1 MYYILDTVLILCY
14 QIRMYIAAVPNR
26 NSPPAILLRESF
38 RDQGKVKTRTLA
50 NLTSWAPT
58 RVEALRQVLRGDFD
72 QLLSCEP
79 TLGPIFGLLFVLK
92 QIAAA
97 LGITA
102 ALRTSRVGKL
112 ALFLI
117 LARVA
122 HQGSRLSAVRWAQ
135 DHAVSEVLGLDSFDE
150 DDLYAALDDLCARQ
164 EKIERALYQ
173 QYQHRCGTQP
183 PRLFLYD
190 VTSSYLEGECN
201 ELGEFGYNRDGKKGK
216 LQIVIGL
223 LTDAAGEPLA
233 VRVFEGNRSDPTT
246 VAEQIKIVKEQF
258 QVEELVFVGDRGM
271 VKSKGKQ
278 ALEQAKLRY
287 ITALTDPQIRGLLKR
302 KILQLELFSEQLC
315 EVEDHG
321 VRYVLRKNDTEAA
334 RERHRLEDKLAKL
347 EEKIAARN
355 EETKKKQRCQ
365 PEAGKRKLEAWIAQ
379 HKLNG
384 LVELKLAGR
393 MLMLERQEAAMVTSL
408 ELAGCYVVTTDVLP
422 QSMNTQEVHDSYVS
436 LQKVERDFRAMKTG
450 LLEVRPLFVRKESRT
465 RGHVFCCMLALKLS
479 REMERR
485 LHQHFGT
492 TDSNPHAIT
501 LHDALTSLGTLCL
514 LQYKIDE
521 KTTVTKLPQP
531 SANQTKILTA
541 LGMTLSAKM

>member
-1 MYYILDTVLILCY
+1 MFYLVD
-14 QIRMYIAAVPNR
+14 MYIATIPNR
-26 NSPPAILLRESF
+26 KSPPAILLRQAYREN
-38 RDQGKVKTRTLA
+38 GKVKNRTLA
-50 NLTSWAPT
+50 NLSDWNPA
-58 RVEALRQVLRGDFD
+58 RIEALRRALRGEFD
-72 QLLSCEP
+72 HAALAEP
-79 TLGPIFGLLFVLK
+79 TLGPVFGVLYTLK
-92 QIAAA
+92 QIADA
-97 LGITA
+97 LGLSAT
-102 ALRTSRVGKL
+102 LGNGVFGKL
-112 ALFLI
+112 ALFLV
-117 LARVA
+117 LARLA

-135 DHAVSEVLGLDSFDE
+135 DHAVSEVLGLGSFDE

-164 EKIERALYQ
+164 EKIERALYH
-173 QYQHRCGTQP
+173 QYQRRCGTQP

-258 QVEELVFVGDRGM
+258 QVEELVFVGDCGM
-271 VKSKGKQ
+271 IKSKGKQ
-278 ALEQAKLRY
+278 ALDQAKLRY

-321 VRYVLRKNDTEAA
+321 ARYVLRKNEREAA

-347 EEKIAARN
+347 EKKIAARN

-365 PEAGKRKLEAWIAQ
+365 PEAGKRKLEAWAAQ

-384 LVELKLAGR
+384 LVELKLEGR
-393 MLMLERQEAAMVTSL
+393 MLLLEHQEAAIATSL
-408 ELAGCYVVTTDVLP
+408 ELAGCYVVATDVLP
-422 QSMNTQEVHDSYVS
+422 QSMSTQEVHDSYVS

-485 LHQHFGT
+485 LREQFGT

-501 LHDALTSLGTLCL
+501 LRDALTSLASLCL
-514 LQYKIDE
+514 LQYQVDE
-521 KTTVTKLPQP
+521 KTTLTKLPKP

-541 LGMTLSAKM
+541 LGVTLPGKM

>member
-1 MYYILDTVLILCY
+1 MFYLVD
-14 QIRMYIAAVPNR
+14 MYIATIPNR
-26 NSPPAILLRESF
+26 KSPPAILLRQAYREN
-38 RDQGKVKTRTLA
+38 GKVKNRTLA
-50 NLTSWAPT
+50 NLSDWNPA
-58 RVEALRQVLRGDFD
+58 RIEALRRALRGEFD
-72 QLLSCEP
+72 HAALAEP
-79 TLGPIFGLLFVLK
+79 TLGPVFGVLYTLK
-92 QIAAA
+92 QIADA
-97 LGITA
+97 LGLSAT
-102 ALRTSRVGKL
+102 LGNGVFGKL
-112 ALFLI
+112 ALFLV
-117 LARVA
+117 LARLA

-135 DHAVSEVLGLDSFDE
+135 DHAVSEVLGLGSFDE

-164 EKIERALYQ
+164 EKIERALYH
-173 QYQHRCGTQP
+173 QYQRRCGTQP

-271 VKSKGKQ
+271 IKSKGKQ

-321 VRYVLRKNDTEAA
+321 ARYVLRKNEREAA

-347 EEKIAARN
+347 EKKIAARN

-365 PEAGKRKLEAWIAQ
+365 PEAGKRKLEAWAAQ

-384 LVELKLAGR
+384 LVELKLEGR
-393 MLMLERQEAAMVTSL
+393 MLLLEHQEAAIATSL
-408 ELAGCYVVTTDVLP
+408 ELAGCYVVATDVLP
-422 QSMNTQEVHDSYVS
+422 QSMSTQEVHDSYVS

-485 LHQHFGT
+485 LREQFGT

-501 LHDALTSLGTLCL
+501 LRDALTSLASLCL
-514 LQYKIDE
+514 LQYQVDE
-521 KTTVTKLPQP
+521 KTTLTKLPKP

-541 LGMTLSAKM
+541 LGVTLPGKM

>member
-1 MYYILDTVLILCY
+1 MCILVSMFIDL
-14 QIRMYIAAVPNR
+14 VPNR
-26 NSPPAILLRESF
+26 NSPPAVLLRESF
-38 RDQGKVKTRTLA
+38 REGSKVKKRTIA
-50 NLTSWAPT
+50 NLSSWPAS
-58 RVEALRQVLRGDFD
+58 RIEVFRRLLRGELDALPLEELF
-72 QLLSCEP
+72 Q
-79 TLGPIFGLLFVLK
+79 GPIFGLLFVLK
-92 QIAAA
+92 QIADQ
-97 LGITA
+97 LGLTA
-102 ALRTSRVGKL
+102 AIGHSRLGKL
-112 ALFLI
+112 ALFLV
-117 LARVA
+117 LARLPQ
-122 HQGSRLSAVRWAQ
+122 QGSRLSALRWAQ
-135 DHAVSEVLGLDSFDE
+135 DHAVSEVLGLASFDE

-164 EKIERALYQ
+164 EKIERALYH
-173 QYQHRCGTQP
+173 QYQRRSGKQP

-190 VTSSYLEGECN
+190 VTSSYLEGERN
-201 ELGEFGYNRDGKKGK
+201 ELGAFGYNRDGKKGK

-223 LTDAAGEPLA
+223 LTDAVGEPLA

-246 VAEQIKIVKEQF
+246 VAEQIQIVKQQF
-258 QVEELVFVGDRGM
+258 LVEELVFVGDRGM

-302 KILQLELFSEQLC
+302 GILQLELFSEQLC
-315 EVEDHG
+315 EVQDHG
-321 VRYVLRKNDTEAA
+321 VRYVLRKNELEAA

-365 PEAGKRKLEAWIAQ
+365 PEAGKRKLEAWATQ
-379 HKLNG
+379 HKLQG
-384 LVELKLAGR
+384 AVTVKLEGR
-393 MLMLERQEAAMVTSL
+393 MLMLERQEAAIATSL

-422 QSMNTQEVHDSYVS
+422 ESMSTPEVHDSYVS

-485 LHQHFGT
+485 VREHFGT

-501 LHDALTSLGTLCL
+501 LGDALTSLASLCL
-514 LQYKIDE
+514 MHYKIDE

-531 SANQTKILTA
+531 SANQAKILTA
-541 LGMTLSAKM
+541 LGVTLPAMM

>member
-1 MYYILDTVLILCY
+1 MFIDV
-14 QIRMYIAAVPNR
+14 VPNR

-38 RDQGKVKTRTLA
+38 REGSKVRKRTIA
-50 NLTSWAPT
+50 NLSSWPAS
-58 RVEALRQVLRGDFD
+58 RVEVFRRLLRGELDALPLQELF
-72 QLLSCEP
+72 Q
-79 TLGPIFGLLFVLK
+79 GPIFGLLFVLK
-92 QIAAA
+92 RIADQ
-97 LGITA
+97 LGLSGAIGHTR
-102 ALRTSRVGKL
+102 LGKL
-112 ALFLI
+112 ALFLV
-117 LARVA
+117 LARLP

-135 DHAVSEVLGLDSFDE
+135 DHAVSEVLGLASFDE
-150 DDLYAALDDLCARQ
+150 DDLYTALDDLCARQ
-164 EKIERALYQ
+164 EKIERVLYH
-173 QYQHRCGTQP
+173 QYQRRRGHQP

-201 ELGEFGYNRDGKKGK
+201 ELGAFGYGRDGKKGK

-258 QVEELVFVGDRGM
+258 EVEELVFVGDRGM

-278 ALEQAKLRY
+278 ALEQANLRY

-315 EVEDHG
+315 EVEDQG
-321 VRYVLRKNDTEAA
+321 VRYVLRKNEMEAA
-334 RERHRLEDKLAKL
+334 RGRHRLEDKLAKL

-355 EETKKKQRCQ
+355 QETKNKQRCQ
-365 PEAGKRKLEAWIAQ
+365 PEAGKRKLEAWAVQ
-379 HKLNG
+379 HKLQG
-384 LVELKLAGR
+384 LVTVKLEGR
-393 MLMLERQEAAMVTSL
+393 MLLLERQEAALATSL
-408 ELAGCYVVTTDVLP
+408 ELAGCYVVTTNVLP
-422 QSMNTQEVHDSYVS
+422 ASMSAQEVHDSYVS

-450 LLEVRPLFVRKESRT
+450 LLEVRPVFVRKESRT

-485 LHQHFGT
+485 LREHFGT

-501 LHDALTSLGTLCL
+501 LCDALTALGSLCL
-514 LQYKIDE
+514 MQYKVDE
-521 KTTVTKLPQP
+521 KTTVTKLPRP

-541 LGMTLSAKM
+541 LGVTLPAMM

>member
-1 MYYILDTVLILCY
+1 MFIDV
-14 QIRMYIAAVPNR
+14 VPNR

-38 RDQGKVKTRTLA
+38 REGSKVKKRTIA
-50 NLTSWAPT
+50 NLSSWPAS
-58 RVEALRQVLRGDFD
+58 RIEVFRRLLRGELDALPLQELF
-72 QLLSCEP
+72 Q
-79 TLGPIFGLLFVLK
+79 GPVFGVLFVLK
-92 QIAAA
+92 QIADA

-102 ALRTSRVGKL
+102 ALHTSRLGKL

-135 DHAVSEVLGLDSFDE
+135 DHAVSEVLGLTSFDE

-164 EKIERALYQ
+164 EKIELALYH
-173 QYQHRCGTQP
+173 QYQRRCGKQP

-216 LQIVIGL
+216 LQIVMGL

-302 KILQLELFSEQLC
+302 GILQLELFSEQLC

-321 VRYVLRKNDTEAA
+321 VRYVLRKNETEAA

-355 EETKKKQRCQ
+355 EETKSKLRCQ
-365 PEAGKRKLEAWIAQ
+365 PEAGKRKLEVWITQ
-379 HKLNG
+379 HKLQG
-384 LVELKLAGR
+384 LLTVQLEGR
-393 MLMLERQEAAMVTSL
+393 MLRLERHEEALATSL

-422 QSMNTQEVHDSYVS
+422 ESMSAQEVHDSYVS

-485 LHQHFGT
+485 LREHFGT
-492 TDSNPHAIT
+492 TDSNPHAVT
-501 LHDALTSLGTLCL
+501 LRDALTSLGSLCL
-514 LQYKIDE
+514 MQYKVDE

-531 SANQTKILTA
+531 RANQTKILTA
-541 LGMTLSAKM
+541 LGVTLPATT